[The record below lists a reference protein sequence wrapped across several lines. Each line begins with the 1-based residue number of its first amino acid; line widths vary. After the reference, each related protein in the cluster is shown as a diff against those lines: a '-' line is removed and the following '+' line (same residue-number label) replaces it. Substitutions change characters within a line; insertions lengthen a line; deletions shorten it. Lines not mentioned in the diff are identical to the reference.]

1 MTNKRLLISYAHPDD
16 ESFGSGAVIAKYVA
30 EGVDVYLICATD
42 GAQGTL
48 PEEMRDQYD
57 SIRDLRLSELDCAA
71 ETLGLKRVI
80 NLGYR
85 DSGMMNDES
94 INNPDCLWYQWQ
106 NNPAEVTSRVVDAI
120 REIQPQVIVTFNEY
134 GGYGH
139 PDHIAIQRA
148 TREAFDLAGD
158 ATYTG
163 STLPPYQPQKLYYQS
178 LPRTMMRV
186 FLFMMRLRGQD
197 PRKQG
202 VNGDIDFVKIMDH
215 MEPSHAS
222 VDIADYL
229 AAQDE
234 ASACHVSQGGGLG
247 SRFPLWVRR
256 IINRKQGFTRVIP
269 APPQDRVDEHDLF
282 AGVVVDEPQQE
293 LTP

>member
-229 AAQDE
+229 TAQDE

-282 AGVVVDEPQQE
+282 AGVVADEPQQE

>member
-57 SIRDLRLSELDCAA
+57 NIRELRLSELDCAA
-71 ETLGLKRVI
+71 EKLGLKRVI

-94 INNPDCLWYQWQ
+94 VNNPDCLWYQWQ
-106 NNPAEVTSRVVDAI
+106 NNPAEVTRGVVDVI

-158 ATYTG
+158 HAYTG

-178 LPRTMMRV
+178 LPRAMMRL

-202 VNGDIDFVKIMDH
+202 ANGDIDFVKIMDH

-229 AAQDE
+229 DAQDE
-234 ASACHVSQGGGLG
+234 ASACHASQGGGLG
-247 SRFPLWVRR
+247 SRFPMWVRR
-256 IINRKQGFTRVIP
+256 IISRKQGFTRVIP

-282 AGVVVDEPQQE
+282 DGVTVEPQRE